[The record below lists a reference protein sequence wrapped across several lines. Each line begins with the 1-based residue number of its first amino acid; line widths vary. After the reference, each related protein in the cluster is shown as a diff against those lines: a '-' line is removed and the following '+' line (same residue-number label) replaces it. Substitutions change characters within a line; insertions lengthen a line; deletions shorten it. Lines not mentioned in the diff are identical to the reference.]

1 MRRRRRPHHKLL
13 LLLLSSL
20 RLSMRLLFLLYLLS
34 VCGGLRE
41 GSCSRCGLR
50 LSEPLIVHC
59 HLGKLWVVRSAF
71 CTSV

>member
-1 MRRRRRPHHKLL
+1 MRRRRRPHHK

-20 RLSMRLLFLLYLLS
+20 RLSMRLLFLLYLLG

-41 GSCSRCGLR
+41 GSSSSRGLG

-59 HLGKLWVVRSAF
+59 HLGKLGVVRSAF